1 MINKKNTIG
10 ESSEDYLET
19 ILMLEKSGKVR
30 CVDIARHLNVSKPSV
45 NKAMNVLKDKGY
57 ILQETYGDIHLTDEG
72 RNVAE
77 AVYERHKTIFAF
89 LVDVL
94 GVSKE
99 VAEEDAC
106 KVEHVIS
113 DETFDRI
120 KKALEGDLDSR

>member
-45 NKAMNVLKDKGY
+45 NKAMNVLKEKGY
-57 ILQETYGDIHLTDEG
+57 ILQETYGDIHLTQEG
-72 RNVAE
+72 RDVAE
-77 AVYERHKTIFAF
+77 AVYDRHKTICAF
-89 LVDVL
+89 FIDIL

-99 VAEEDAC
+99 NAEEDAC

-113 DETFDRI
+113 AETFDKMR
-120 KKALEGDLDSR
+120 KALEGD

>member
-1 MINKKNTIG
+1 MINKRNTIG

-45 NKAMNVLKDKGY
+45 NKAMNVLKEKGY
-57 ILQETYGDIHLTDEG
+57 ILQETYGDIHLTPEG
-72 RNVAE
+72 RSVAE
-77 AVYERHKTIFAF
+77 AVYDRHKTICAF
-89 LVDVL
+89 FIEVL

-99 VAEEDAC
+99 NAEEDAC

-113 DETFDRI
+113 SETFDKMR
-120 KKALEGDLDSR
+120 KALEGGLGS